1 MKDGWN
7 GEREP
12 EAMQR
17 FENATCLALAVVLI
31 AAAGAGTARAQA
43 RLGGDTPENAS
54 GIVLQRILAK
64 VNGDIITQT
73 DLENRQVAALRQENF
88 APTSD
93 AVLRRK
99 LVEVTPRVIS
109 NAVDELLL
117 VQRGRVLGYYLS
129 DEQFAEMVAGIKEEN
144 GFETDEVFEEAL
156 LQAEGMTV
164 TDFRRSMEH
173 RILVNQVQQ
182 IEILRKV
189 MLTETEA
196 REYYDANLDQYAE
209 EPTVTLREILIAV
222 PETPG
227 GLSVAADDLARAA
240 AEEARQRVL
249 DGEDFGIVAIAV
261 SDAPSKA
268 NQGLI
273 GPLDY
278 AILSETVQQVID
290 GLEVGDMSAP
300 IRTPGGFQVLQLEA
314 RTEADPL
321 PFDEVKNNIMDSVF
335 NDRRWEEFNR
345 YLEQLRSE
353 SVIEWKDDEL
363 ERAYEQY
370 EPQRVSPPRANN

>member
-1 MKDGWN
+1 
-7 GEREP
+7 
-12 EAMQR
+12 MQR
-17 FENATCLALAVVLI
+17 FENATCLALAVVVI
-31 AAAGAGTARAQA
+31 AAAGAGTAHAQA

-88 APTSD
+88 NPTSD

-144 GFETDEVFEEAL
+144 GFETDEVFEDAL

-209 EPTVTLREILIAV
+209 EPTVTLREVLIAV
-222 PETPG
+222 PEAPG
-227 GLSVAADDLARAA
+227 GFSVGADDLARAA

-249 DGEDFGIVAIAV
+249 DGEDFGVVAIAV

-268 NQGLI
+268 NGGLI

-278 AILSETVQQVID
+278 AILSETVQQVLD

-314 RTEADPL
+314 RTEANPL
-321 PFDEVKNNIMDSVF
+321 PFDEVKNSIMDSVF

-353 SVIEWKDDEL
+353 AAIEWKDDEL
-363 ERAYEQY
+363 QRAYEQY

>member
-17 FENATCLALAVVLI
+17 FDNATCLALAVVLI
-31 AAAGAGTARAQA
+31 ASAGAGTARAQA

-129 DEQFAEMVAGIKEEN
+129 DEQFAEMVAGIKEEY

-227 GLSVAADDLARAA
+227 GFSVAADDLARAA

-249 DGEDFGIVAIAV
+249 DGEAFGVVAIAV

-268 NQGLI
+268 NEGLI

-314 RTEADPL
+314 RTEANPL
-321 PFDEVKNNIMDSVF
+321 PFDEVKNSIMDSVF

-345 YLEQLRSE
+345 YLEQLRGE
-353 SVIEWKDDEL
+353 AVIEWKDDEL

>member
-1 MKDGWN
+1 
-7 GEREP
+7 
-12 EAMQR
+12 MQTSKCVR
-17 FENATCLALAVVLI
+17 CLALAVVLI
-31 AAAGAGTARAQA
+31 ASAAAGTAQAQA
-43 RLGGDTPENAS
+43 RLGGDTPESAT
-54 GIVLQRILAK
+54 GLVLQRILAK

-73 DLENRQVAALRQENF
+73 DLENRQVAALRQESF
-88 APTSD
+88 MPTSD
-93 AVLRRK
+93 AALRRK

-117 VQRGRVLGYYLS
+117 VQRGKVLGYYLS
-129 DEQFAEMVAGIKEEN
+129 DEQYAEMVANIKEEN
-144 GFETDEVFEEAL
+144 GFETDEEFEEAL

-196 REYYDANLDQYAE
+196 REYYNANLDQFAE
-209 EPTVTLREILIAV
+209 QPTVTLREILIAV
-222 PETPG
+222 AEAPG
-227 GLSVAADDLARAA
+227 GFSVGTDDLARAA
-240 AEEARQRVL
+240 AEEARQRVA
-249 DGEDFGIVAIAV
+249 DGEDFGVVAIAV

-268 NQGLI
+268 NGGLI

-278 AILSETVQQVID
+278 AILSETVQQVLD

-314 RTEADPL
+314 RTEATPL

-345 YLEQLRSE
+345 YLAELRGDA
-353 SVIEWKDDEL
+353 VIEWKDEEL
-363 ERAYEQY
+363 QRAYEQY
-370 EPQRVSPPRANN
+370 EPQRTSPPRANN

>member
-1 MKDGWN
+1 
-7 GEREP
+7 
-12 EAMQR
+12 MQTSKR
-17 FENATCLALAVVLI
+17 VPCLALAVVVL
-31 AAAGAGTARAQA
+31 AVAGAGTVHAQA
-43 RLGGDTPENAS
+43 RLGGDTPESAT
-54 GIVLQRILAK
+54 GIVLQRILAR

-73 DLENRQVAALRQENF
+73 DLENRQVAMLRQDNF
-88 APTSD
+88 TPISEAE
-93 AVLRRK
+93 LRRK

-129 DEQFAEMVAGIKEEN
+129 DEQFAEMVASIKEEN
-144 GFETDEVFEEAL
+144 GFDSDEDFREAL
-156 LQAEGMTV
+156 LQAEGMTI

-209 EPTVTLREILIAV
+209 VPTVTLREILIAA
-222 PETPG
+222 PETSG
-227 GLSVAADDLARAA
+227 SFSVAGDDLARAA
-240 AEEARQRVL
+240 AEEARQRVV
-249 DGEDFGIVAIAV
+249 DGEDFGVVAISV

-268 NQGLI
+268 NGGLI

-290 GLEVGDMSAP
+290 GLEVGGISAP
-300 IRTPGGFQVLQLEA
+300 IRTPGGFQVLLLEA
-314 RTEADPL
+314 RTEANPL
-321 PFDEVKNNIMDSVF
+321 PFDDVKDNIMDSVF

-345 YLEQLRSE
+345 YLDELRSE
-353 SVIEWKDDEL
+353 AVIEWKDEDL
-363 ERAYEQY
+363 RRAYERY
-370 EPQRVSPPRANN
+370 EPERTSPTRPGNN

>member
-1 MKDGWN
+1 
-7 GEREP
+7 
-12 EAMQR
+12 MQTPK
-17 FENATCLALAVVLI
+17 NVACLALAVVL
-31 AAAGAGTARAQA
+31 AASVGAGTASAQE
-43 RLGGDTPENAS
+43 RLGGDTPDNAT

-129 DEQFAEMVAGIKEEN
+129 DEQFEEMVSSIKEDN
-144 GFETDEVFEEAL
+144 GFESDDDFREAL
-156 LQAEGMTV
+156 LQAEGMTI

-196 REYYDANLDQYAE
+196 REYYGANLDQYAE
-209 EPTVTLREILIAV
+209 EATVTLREILVAV
-222 PETPG
+222 PETLG
-227 GLSVAADDLARAA
+227 GINVAADDLARAA

-249 DGEDFGIVAIAV
+249 DGEDFTVVAITV

-268 NQGLI
+268 NGGLI

-278 AILSETVQQVID
+278 ELLSETVQQVVD
-290 GLEVGDMSAP
+290 DLEVGDLSAP

-314 RTEADPL
+314 RTEPTPL
-321 PFDEVKNNIMDSVF
+321 PFDEVKDSIMDSVF

-345 YLEQLRSE
+345 YLDELRSE
-353 SVIEWKDDEL
+353 AVIEWKDEDL
-363 ERAYEQY
+363 ERSYEEY
-370 EPQRVSPPRANN
+370 EPQRVSPPRAGN

>member
-1 MKDGWN
+1 MKDELNADRGL
-7 GEREP
+7 
-12 EAMQR
+12 ATMQKLT
-17 FENATCLALAVVLI
+17 NARCLALAAVL
-31 AAAGAGTARAQA
+31 AAASGPGAAYAQE
-43 RLGGDTPENAS
+43 RLGGDTPESAT

-73 DLENRQVAALRQENF
+73 DLENRQVATLRQENF
-88 APTSD
+88 VPSSD
-93 AVLRRK
+93 VELRRK

-117 VQRGRVLGYYLS
+117 VQRGSVLGYYLS
-129 DEQFAEMVAGIKEEN
+129 DDQFAEMVASIKEEN
-144 GFETDEVFEEAL
+144 GFETDDDFEQAL

-164 TDFRRSMEH
+164 TDFRRSMER

-196 REYYDANLDQYAE
+196 REYYDANLDLYAE
-209 EPTVTLREILIAV
+209 EPTVTLREVLITV
-222 PETPG
+222 PETLG
-227 GLSVAADDLARAA
+227 GINVAAEDLARAA

-249 DGEDFGIVAIAV
+249 DGEDFGVVAIAV

-268 NQGLI
+268 NGGLI

-314 RTEADPL
+314 RTEANPL
-321 PFDEVKNNIMDSVF
+321 PFDEVKNSIMDSVF

-345 YLEQLRSE
+345 YLKELRSDA
-353 SVIEWKDDEL
+353 VIEWKDEDL
-363 ERAYEQY
+363 RRAYERY
-370 EPQRVSPPRANN
+370 EPQRASPPRAND

>member
-1 MKDGWN
+1 
-7 GEREP
+7 
-12 EAMQR
+12 MQTSTR
-17 FENATCLALAVVLI
+17 RVPCLALAGALLWA
-31 AAAGAGTARAQA
+31 AAAGTVHAQG
-43 RLGGDTPENAS
+43 RLGGDTPESAT
-54 GIVLQRILAK
+54 GIVLQRILAR

-73 DLENRQVAALRQENF
+73 DLENRQVAMLRQENF
-88 APTSD
+88 VPVSEA
-93 AVLRRK
+93 ALRRK

-129 DEQFAEMVAGIKEEN
+129 DEQFAEMVASIKEEN
-144 GFETDEVFEEAL
+144 GFDSDADFEEAL

-182 IEILRKV
+182 IEIVRKV
-189 MLTETEA
+189 LLTETEA

-209 EPTVTLREILIAV
+209 VPTVTLREILIAV

-227 GLSVAADDLARAA
+227 SFSVGNDDLARAA
-240 AEEARQRVL
+240 AEEARQRVV
-249 DGEDFGIVAIAV
+249 DGEDFSAVAIGI

-268 NQGLI
+268 NGGLI

-290 GLEVGDMSAP
+290 GLEVGGISAP
-300 IRTPGGFQVLQLEA
+300 IRTPGGFQVLLLEA
-314 RTEADPL
+314 RTEATPL
-321 PFDEVKNNIMDSVF
+321 PFEEVKNSIMDNVF
-335 NDRRWEEFNR
+335 NDRRWEEFTR
-345 YLEQLRSE
+345 YLEELRGE
-353 SVIEWKDDEL
+353 AVIDWKDEEL
-363 ERAYEQY
+363 RRAYERY
-370 EPQRVSPPRANN
+370 EPERTSPTRPGNN